1 MFEKEKDLIA
11 LLRLDKPVGILL
23 LLWPCLWALWLA
35 NEGIPSFHLLWI
47 FIAGTVITRSA
58 GCVINDMWDKNFDRH
73 VARTHHRPLTTH
85 KISLLT
91 AWIVLFILAFLA
103 LILALQLNALAFKL
117 SMLAALI
124 AAVYPFMK
132 RITFFPQIVLGV
144 AFSMSVLIAYAAT
157 LNQLPWHSWLLFG
170 IGILWPLMYDTAY
183 AIVDAPDDTKLG
195 LKSTALFFSTHSR
208 GFIAI
213 LQILLIIGFLS
224 IGVLEK
230 LQMPYFIAVGL
241 TSIFFLY
248 QQYLLKKD
256 KPFFA
261 FLNNQWVG
269 FILWLGIALGI

>member
-1 MFEKEKDLIA
+1 
-11 LLRLDKPVGILL
+11 
-23 LLWPCLWALWLA
+23 LWALWLA

-47 FIAGTVITRSA
+47 FIAGAVITRSA
-58 GCVINDMWDKNFDRH
+58 GCVINDMWDKNFDRY
-73 VARTHHRPLTTH
+73 VTRTQHRPLTTH

-91 AWIVLFILAFLA
+91 TWVVLFILAFLA
-103 LILALQLNALAFKL
+103 LILALQLNALAFKF
-117 SMLAALI
+117 SILAALI

-157 LNQLPWHSWLLFG
+157 LNQLPWQSWLLFSVC
-170 IGILWPLMYDTAY
+170 ILWPLMYDTAY